1 MYGID
6 LYIVNDRS
14 KPRVNDKTV
23 IKEKFRRLIVG
34 VKIRRESLLKVIAAN
49 KACAVCECQ

>member
-23 IKEKFRRLIVG
+23 ITEKFRRLIVG

-49 KACAVCECQ
+49 KACAVCECH